1 MTEIFDYVKS
11 GECTIERVVDSEKGQ
26 QKDEQVVDN
35 EGVGVNDVEEIVDN
49 EEVVHVDTIRVK
61 EDDDDLEDENDA
73 KTMEKEIDNGG
84 DDIIYGDEAKMTEEE
99 DDESNMKKSD
109 IENGRAPSMFDQH
122 DVNAG
127 KIMIKDDDDDS
138 D

>member
-11 GECTIERVVDSEKGQ
+11 GECAIERVVDSEKEQ
-26 QKDEQVVDN
+26 QKEEQVVDN
-35 EGVGVNDVEEIVDN
+35 EGVDVDDVEGIVDN

-61 EDDDDLEDENDA
+61 GDDDDLEDENEA
-73 KTMEKEIDNGG
+73 KTMENGIDNGG

-99 DDESNMKKSD
+99 EDETNLKKSD

-122 DVNAG
+122 DVNA
-127 KIMIKDDDDDS
+127 
-138 D
+138 